1 MKYWPFKMV
10 DSPADFLNLVEFE
23 PASGEIRVAGN
34 RMLIWDAAAF
44 GLLRKELIQ
53 ILGEHAAR
61 TLLTRFGYAHGRHLA
76 EVIMRRFPDAGM
88 ELWGQLGPEL
98 FRLQG
103 LLKRQA
109 MPPGGPMAPE
119 GVTFDF
125 SYEAEQHLMHVG
137 QSDGPVCWTVAGL
150 GSGYASRCMGT
161 AAFAF
166 EDRCV
171 GKGDPACHFVF
182 RKPEDLDES
191 QRTQLTFFETDS
203 LDRAIAEMAG
213 ALRQTER
220 KLRARRLELA
230 RIAPELPE
238 TGGVVARSA
247 AMRRVLDIATR
258 VAHVDSTVLITGE
271 TGTGKEV
278 VARWIH
284 EKSPRAAAQFVAIN
298 CAAVSQSLIESELF
312 GHVRGAFT
320 GATQD
325 RIGLFEAAHGGT
337 LFLDEVGELPAA
349 TQAALLRTIQERE
362 IRRVG
367 ENAPRRID
375 VRVLAATN
383 RELARDLDEGR
394 FRKDLYYRL
403 RVVEL
408 NLPPLRDRREDII
421 PLAQL
426 FLSRRAAAPGRALG
440 MSPRAVDQLLRYSW
454 PGNVRELENAVER
467 ASALAQGKLIEPD
480 DLPEEV
486 RGAAPGPILGAEIRK
501 LAEIEM
507 DYILAVLERLSGNQ
521 TQAAKMLGIGTT
533 TLYRKL
539 RDHDKDGAAQRFPK
553 KR

>member
-1 MKYWPFKMV
+1 MKWVPFKMV
-10 DSPADFLNLVEFE
+10 DSHEPGFLNLVEFE

-44 GLLRKELIQ
+44 GLLRKELIGL
-53 ILGEHAAR
+53 LGERAAR

-76 EVIMRRFPDAGM
+76 EVIMHRFPGAGL
-88 ELWGQLGPEL
+88 ETWGQLGPEL

-119 GVTFDF
+119 GTTFDY
-125 SYEAEQHLMHVG
+125 SYEAEQHLLHIG
-137 QSDGPVCWTVAGL
+137 KSDEPVCWTLAGL
-150 GSGYASRCMGT
+150 ASGYASRCMG
-161 AAFAF
+161 APAFAF

-171 GKGDPACHFVF
+171 GKGDPACHVVF

-191 QRTQLTFFETDS
+191 QRAQLAFFETDS
-203 LDRAIAEMAG
+203 LDRSVEAIAET
-213 ALRQTER
+213 LRQTER
-220 KLRARRLELA
+220 KLRARKRELA
-230 RIAPELPE
+230 RIAPGLPE
-238 TGGVVARSA
+238 TGGIVACSA
-247 AMRRVLDIATR
+247 AMRRVLDIAER
-258 VAHVDSTVLITGE
+258 VAHVDSTVLIIGE

-278 VARWIH
+278 VARFIH
-284 EKSPRAAAQFVAIN
+284 EKSPRASAQFVAIN
-298 CAAVSQSLIESELF
+298 CAAVSQSLLESELF

-349 TQAALLRTIQERE
+349 TQAALLRAIQERE

-367 ENAPRRID
+367 ENASRSVD

-383 RELARDLDEGR
+383 RDLARDLDDGR

-408 NLPPLRDRREDII
+408 GLPPLRERRADII

-426 FLSRRAAAPGRALG
+426 FLGQRAAGPGRVLG
-440 MSPRAVDQLLRYSW
+440 VTPAAADQLLRYSW
-454 PGNVRELENAVER
+454 PGNVRELQNAVER
-467 ASALAQGKLIEPD
+467 ACVLAQGALVEPD

-486 RGAAPGPILGAEIRK
+486 RIAAPAPNLTAQVRK
-501 LAEIEM
+501 LDEIEM
-507 DYILAVLERLSGNQ
+507 DYILAVLERVNGNQ

-539 RDHDKDGAAQRFPK
+539 RDRGKGIDRD
-553 KR
+553 